1 MIGNTLRDRN
11 NQYVATKDATGTW
24 RILDTWH
31 DDLRTLEP
39 DGEIPDD
46 SVAVTLISEGAFI
59 SLVKEASRLGVL
71 ANAAFTENT
80 DMEKEILEKESEV
93 LDLREKLVKYEE
105 EIFTLKQQPDRTEG
119 FLLKEMA
126 MNTLLKL
133 TSMSDIQTLSKD

>member
-11 NQYVATKDATGTW
+11 NQYVATKDSTGTW

-31 DDLRTLEP
+31 DDLRVLDPEA
-39 DGEIPDD
+39 DIPDD
-46 SVAVTLISEGAFI
+46 SDAVTLISEGAF
-59 SLVKEASRLGVL
+59 LAVVKEAARLGVL
-71 ANAAFTENT
+71 ANAAFTEQT

-93 LDLREKLVKYEE
+93 LDLREKIVKYEE
-105 EIFTLKQQPDRTEG
+105 ELFTLKQQPDRSEG
-119 FLLKEMA
+119 FVLKEMA

>member
-11 NQYVATKDATGTW
+11 NQYVATKDPTGTW

-31 DDLRTLEP
+31 DELRQLDP
-39 DGEIPDD
+39 DGDIPDD
-46 SVAVTLISEGAFI
+46 SEAVTLLSEGAFLA
-59 SLVKEASRLGVL
+59 LVKEAARLGVL
-71 ANAAFTENT
+71 ANATFTEPSET
-80 DMEKEILEKESEV
+80 GEEIFAKESEI

-105 EIFTLKQQPDRTEG
+105 DIFNLKQQPDRSEG
-119 FLLKEMA
+119 FVLKEMA

>member
-11 NQYVATKDATGTW
+11 NQYVATKDPTGTW

-31 DDLRTLEP
+31 DELRQLDP
-39 DGEIPDD
+39 DGDIPDD
-46 SVAVTLISEGAFI
+46 SEAVTLLSEGAFLA
-59 SLVKEASRLGVL
+59 LVKEAARLGVL
-71 ANAAFTENT
+71 ANATFTEPSET
-80 DMEKEILEKESEV
+80 GEEIFAKESEI

-105 EIFTLKQQPDRTEG
+105 EIFTLNHRSEG
-119 FLLKEMA
+119 FVLKEMA

>member
-119 FLLKEMA
+119 FVLKEMA

>member
-31 DDLRTLEP
+31 DDLRSLDPE
-39 DGEIPDD
+39 GEIPDD
-46 SVAVTLISEGAFI
+46 SPAVTIISEGAFLSI
-59 SLVKEASRLGVL
+59 VKEAARLGVL
-71 ANAAFTENT
+71 ANAAFTEQT
-80 DMEKEILEKESEV
+80 DMDKELLEKESEI
-93 LDLREKLVKYEE
+93 LDLREKLVEYEE
-105 EIFTLKQQPDRTEG
+105 EMSILKRRPDRTEG
-119 FLLKEMA
+119 FVLKEMA